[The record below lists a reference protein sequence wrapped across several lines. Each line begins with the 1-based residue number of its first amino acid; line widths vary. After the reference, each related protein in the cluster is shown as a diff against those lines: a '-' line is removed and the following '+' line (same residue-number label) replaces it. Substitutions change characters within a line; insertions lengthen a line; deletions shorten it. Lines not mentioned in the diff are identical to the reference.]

1 MTKRGDG
8 AAAAGRAPTGHLHAP
23 SLFDLDALAE
33 VDAREAV
40 DENTCEL
47 VAGTAHHMPVGD
59 DTVIDL
65 RDRAETRAPF
75 PVRVVRSANRRTTVD
90 ARLVD
95 GVIEV
100 RVPARMSRADE
111 ERFVRELVARIEQRE
126 TEQAIDVVA
135 RAAQLAKRYG
145 LPVPASIRFV
155 DNQHSR
161 WGSCSTDSGDVR
173 LSSRLSRYPA
183 WVLDYVIVHELA
195 HLVHA
200 DHSPAFRALE
210 ARYPRAERARGY
222 LHAKAD
228 GA

>member
-1 MTKRGDG
+1 M
-8 AAAAGRAPTGHLHAP
+8 RARPERTDAP
-23 SLFDLDALAE
+23 SLFDFERDT
-33 VDAREAV
+33 DPGPDV
-40 DENTCEL
+40 DEATDDTCEL
-47 VAGTAHHMPVGD
+47 VSGPVHD
-59 DTVIDL
+59 DDGIDS
-65 RDRAETRAPF
+65 RDRPVAGPPF
-75 PVRVVRSANRRTTVD
+75 PVRVVRSANRRKTVH

-111 ERFVRELVARIEQRE
+111 EHFVRELVARIEQRE
-126 TEQAIDVVA
+126 TERAIDVTG

-145 LPVPASIRFV
+145 LPAPASIRFV
-155 DNQHSR
+155 DNQHHR
-161 WGSCSTDSGDVR
+161 WGSCSTDTGDIR
-173 LSSRLSRYPA
+173 LSSRLSRFPT